1 MTNIAQK
8 PSDIVTLIKSEFQ
21 KVNDRID
28 ALNESVNK
36 EFLELNKRI
45 ARVEETILMATD
57 EETLQ
62 ATGTHPVLHIKFKY
76 SKVESKFFSSVSKVE
91 DLLELHE
98 HLNLKKFYYA
108 IK

>member
-21 KVNDRID
+21 KVNDRFD

-45 ARVEETILMATD
+45 ARVEEAILMATD
-57 EETLQ
+57 EETLLCRKVNNKS
-62 ATGTHPVLHIKFKY
+62 ALLAEEFYTIK
-76 SKVESKFFSSVSKVE
+76 
-91 DLLELHE
+91 
-98 HLNLKKFYYA
+98 NMYY
-108 IK
+108 